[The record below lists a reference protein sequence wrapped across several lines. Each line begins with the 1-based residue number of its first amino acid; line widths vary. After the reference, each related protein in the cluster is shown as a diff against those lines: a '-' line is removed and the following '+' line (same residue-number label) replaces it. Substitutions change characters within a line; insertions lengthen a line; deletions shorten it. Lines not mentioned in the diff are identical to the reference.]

1 MPQEQ
6 RKQGDEQVQLLWGGR
21 FKKPLAEEAAKFSSS
36 FSVDKRLWKQDILGS
51 IAHAIMLGKTGIV
64 DASEA
69 EVLVKGLVAL
79 MRDIESGK
87 VVLEGLDEDIHS
99 FVERKLRE
107 YVGEVAGKLHTAR
120 SRNDQ
125 VATDFRLWCR
135 DAVKQLAEGI
145 LKVQQAL
152 VEQAKGTLTLSCQE

>member
-21 FKKPLAEEAAKFSSS
+21 FKKPLAEEALKFSSS

-64 DASEA
+64 GASEA
-69 EVLVKGLVAL
+69 EALVKGLVAL

-87 VVLEGLDEDIHS
+87 VALEGLDEDIHS

-107 YVGEVAGKLHTAR
+107 YVGKLLASCIRLGAETTKSQRIFAFGA
-120 SRNDQ
+120 
-125 VATDFRLWCR
+125 ATPLSSW
-135 DAVKQLAEGI
+135 
-145 LKVQQAL
+145 LK
-152 VEQAKGTLTLSCQE
+152 GF